1 MVGQLS
7 NAMWKFLNESSQ
19 GTSHR
24 AIGLPCQDASFV
36 TPYRVGEEEV
46 LILACADGA
55 GSAIESQVGAA
66 LACAEG
72 IRQATGFFDAGRSTA
87 DISPETLREWLLAIH
102 NAITVE
108 AEKREVSARDMAC
121 TFLMAVVGEQG
132 CGFAQIGDGAIV
144 VSRDDEMRTVFW
156 PQSGEYHNMTRFIS
170 DSDFEEHVQI
180 EVRGEAVDEL
190 ALLTDG
196 LQMLALSYANQ
207 TVHAPFLRGMF
218 KALRDSEDF
227 QDLIVPMRQ
236 FLDSTAVNERT
247 DDDKTLIL
255 ATRASRDHA
264 AF

>member
-1 MVGQLS
+1 
-7 NAMWKFLNESSQ
+7 MWKFLNESCQ
-19 GTSHR
+19 GTSHQ
-24 AIGLPCQDASFV
+24 AMGLPCQDASFV
-36 TPYRVGEEEV
+36 TPYRVGEENV

-55 GSAIESQVGAA
+55 GSAKESQVGSA

-72 IRQATGFFDAGRSTA
+72 IRQATGFFDAGNCMA
-87 DISPETLREWLLAIH
+87 DISPEAIREWLLAIH
-102 NAITVE
+102 DVITVE
-108 AEKREVSARDMAC
+108 AENREISPRDLAC
-121 TFLMAVVGEQG
+121 TFLMAVIGEQG

-144 VSRDDEMRTVFW
+144 VSRGGEMGTVFW

-170 DSDFEEHVQI
+170 DSDFEEYVQV

-207 TVHAPFLRGMF
+207 TVHAPFFGGMF
-218 KALRDSEDF
+218 KALRDSEDS
-227 QDLIVPMRQ
+227 QELIVPMRQ

-255 ATRASRDHA
+255 ATRVSRDHA